1 MRRSEKKLPR
11 KTNFS
16 TFLEISCSNFRL
28 KLLKA
33 LELLKL
39 LKKLS
44 LKRPGASWKRKT
56 VRRDNH
62 EQNL

>member
-1 MRRSEKKLPR
+1 MKRSEKKLPR

-33 LELLKL
+33 LEVLKL
-39 LKKLS
+39 PDA
-44 LKRPGASWKRKT
+44 RWKRKT